1 MTDTYRLFTIYI
13 TSKIIY
19 YTKVSRIPNGNKLI
33 KRYDIL
39 TCEDMTDIFT
49 CEDFDDFTA
58 IKFVS

>member
-39 TCEDMTDIFT
+39 TCEDI
-49 CEDFDDFTA
+49 DDFTA
-58 IKFVS
+58 IKFVP